1 MMEVMQ
7 DKDGNTI
14 VYNGDGNIKRYV
26 KDRLN
31 GTTPELITN
40 LSKMSDLADQ
50 IEYSRFGIEINRDRS
65 GIVITKGYN
74 RCDAEDLFDRIEK
87 AVKPLVEEFNREIRI
102 EKVNEYNDLFEK
114 INQL

>member
-1 MMEVMQ
+1 MEVMQ

-14 VYNGDGNIKRYV
+14 VYNGEGDIKRDI

-40 LSKMSDLADQ
+40 LNKMGNLADE
-50 IEYSRFGIEINRDRS
+50 IEYGRFGLEIKRDS
-65 GIVITKGYN
+65 GGILITKGYN
-74 RCDAEDLFDRIEK
+74 RCDITSLLDKIEI
-87 AVKPLVEEFNREIRI
+87 AVKPLVEEFNRDIKI
-102 EKVNEYNDLFEK
+102 EKVNEYNELFEK